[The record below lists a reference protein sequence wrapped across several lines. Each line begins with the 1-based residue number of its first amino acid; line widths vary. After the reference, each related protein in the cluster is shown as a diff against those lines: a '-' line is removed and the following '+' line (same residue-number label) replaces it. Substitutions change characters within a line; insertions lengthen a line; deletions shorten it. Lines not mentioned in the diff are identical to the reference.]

1 MYYVFNNEMNYKEK
15 LIIIVCVIK
24 SGCKIGYLECLKL

>member
-24 SGCKIGYLECLKL
+24 SDSNIGYLECLEL